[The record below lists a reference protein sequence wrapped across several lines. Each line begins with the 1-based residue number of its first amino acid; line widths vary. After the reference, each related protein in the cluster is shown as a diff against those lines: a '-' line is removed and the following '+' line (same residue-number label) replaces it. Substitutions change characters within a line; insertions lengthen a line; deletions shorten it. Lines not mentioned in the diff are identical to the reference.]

1 MAGPAGG
8 GGNVNPGEGASSDQI
23 TQPLQGWPQERGTAE
38 AVVDE
43 ALISRKFLSIARCS
57 GLQGFKLACDRLAP
71 AVWFRRNSGIN
82 GDALELLHVSL
93 SLCAEPFAMS
103 SQLLDPCWPRV
114 AGGSA
119 PRAQETKNR
128 KMRPTSPCFSRVPP
142 GSPPTKKALCPFPAR
157 APGPPL
163 FCPP

>member
-1 MAGPAGG
+1 MAGQAGG
-8 GGNVNPGEGASSDQI
+8 RGNVKPGEAARSDPI

-57 GLQGFKLACDRLAP
+57 DLQGFKLACDRLAA
-71 AVWFRRNSGIN
+71 AVWFRRDSGIN

-114 AGGSA
+114 AGGGGA
-119 PRAQETKNR
+119 PA
-128 KMRPTSPCFSRVPP
+128 
-142 GSPPTKKALCPFPAR
+142 PAPQTHKQ
-157 APGPPL
+157 ATT
-163 FCPP
+163 

>member
-1 MAGPAGG
+1 MAGQAVGRV
-8 GGNVNPGEGASSDQI
+8 NVNPVEAASSDQI

-43 ALISRKFLSIARCS
+43 ALISRQFLSIARCS

-103 SQLLDPCWPRV
+103 SQLLDPYWPRV
-114 AGGSA
+114 AGESA
-119 PRAQETKNR
+119 ARAQEPNTR
-128 KMRPTSPCFSRVPP
+128 SCGVLRHASPGCLMARPNQ
-142 GSPPTKKALCPFPAR
+142 
-157 APGPPL
+157 
-163 FCPP
+163 